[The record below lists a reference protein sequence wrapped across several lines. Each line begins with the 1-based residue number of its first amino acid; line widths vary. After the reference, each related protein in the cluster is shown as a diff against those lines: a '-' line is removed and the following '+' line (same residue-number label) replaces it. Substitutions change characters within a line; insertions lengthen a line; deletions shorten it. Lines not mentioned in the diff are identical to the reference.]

1 MAVASSLCGNIA
13 FCTMALAET
22 YLAGFGTDHRE
33 LTLAAY
39 WEIVVSGS
47 WQFSVGKRELLH
59 DGIRKRFTRWL
70 FC

>member
-1 MAVASSLCGNIA
+1 MVFVSAS
-13 FCTMALAET
+13 
-22 YLAGFGTDHRE
+22 LAGCFADHRE
-33 LTLAAY
+33 LTLATY

-70 FC
+70 FY